1 LDSSHFCS
9 RQPVKAFSCVALC
22 SVSDTMPV
30 SASDL
35 AAAGTTLTGAIIE
48 TYSGNAHFDMLGKQ
62 YLDELLARDEED
74 GDKLQK
80 GIQLAID
87 KGVLPAKVDVEKT
100 TIVFADEKTPEEVT
114 EEVIKALGD
123 APSKGCVMTLQGL
136 SGTGKGTTV
145 DMLKQKLPKAQ
156 TWSNGNIFRSL
167 TLLAKTY
174 AEQNKCTIE
183 DALTPELLKE
193 FMGYLTFD
201 KFGDSF
207 DTKIEGLGLKH
218 MVSEVQNTVLK
229 TVSKDIPTVAEKTQG
244 EVVTFIQDALQK
256 MTAAGVN
263 VLLEGRAQT
272 LNYIRTPHR
281 FELKLKDMSVV
292 GLRQAAL
299 IIGLEVKK
307 TIGSVTDAAAIKA
320 ALDKEVIERLVVDM
334 KVTVKKSTSFYIRA
348 AASFLKGMEAKP
360 AVDDK
365 PALEAKSPVNKMKIS
380 GLGEAI
386 NTAVAVALRVEA
398 DGLGVIKS
406 IQTKNLD
413 MGKGSCAQIVIAID
427 RK

>member
-1 LDSSHFCS
+1 
-9 RQPVKAFSCVALC
+9 
-22 SVSDTMPV
+22 M
-30 SASDL
+30 
-35 AAAGTTLTGAIIE
+35 
-48 TYSGNAHFDMLGKQ
+48 
-62 YLDELLARDEED
+62 ARDAED

-80 GIQLAID
+80 GIDMAID

-100 TIVFADEKTPEEVT
+100 TDVFADGKTREEVT
-114 EEVIKALGD
+114 AEVMKALGD

-145 DMLKQKLPKAQ
+145 DMLKSKLPKSQ

-183 DALTPELLKE
+183 EALTPELLKE

-201 KFGDSF
+201 KFGDTF
-207 DTKIEGLGLKH
+207 DTKIEGLGMKH

-244 EVVTFIQDALQK
+244 EVVTFIQDALKK
-256 MTAAGVN
+256 MTADGVN
-263 VLLEGRAQT
+263 VLLEGRSQT

-292 GLRQAAL
+292 GQRQAAMIL
-299 IIGLEVKK
+299 GGEVKK
-307 TIGSVTDAAAIKA
+307 TNPSNEAAIRA
-320 ALDKEVIERLVVDM
+320 ALDKELLERLVVDM
-334 KVTVKKSTSFYIRA
+334 KVTVKKGTGFYIRA
-348 AASFLKGMEAKP
+348 AVSFLKGMEAKP

-365 PALEAKSPVNKMKIS
+365 PALDAK
-380 GLGEAI
+380 A
-386 NTAVAVALRVEA
+386 AV
-398 DGLGVIKS
+398 
-406 IQTKNLD
+406 
-413 MGKGSCAQIVIAID
+413 
-427 RK
+427 

>member
-1 LDSSHFCS
+1 
-9 RQPVKAFSCVALC
+9 
-22 SVSDTMPV
+22 MPV

-35 AAAGTTLTGAIIE
+35 TAGGTTLGQAITS
-48 TYSGNAHFDMLGKQ
+48 TYSGDGHFDMLGKQ
-62 YLDELLARDEED
+62 YLDELLERDAED

-80 GIQLAID
+80 GIQMAID
-87 KGVLPAKVDVEKT
+87 KGVLPSKVEVEKT
-100 TIVFADEKTPEEVT
+100 TIVFADDKSPAEVT

-167 TLLAKTY
+167 TLLATTY
-174 AEQNKCTIE
+174 AEQKKCSLEET
-183 DALTPELLKE
+183 LTPELLKE
-193 FMGYLTFD
+193 FMGYLSFD

-207 DTKIEGLGLKH
+207 DTKIEGLGLKY

-229 TVSKDIPTVAEKTQG
+229 TISKSIPTVAEKTQG
-244 EVVTFIQDALQK
+244 EVVLFIQDALQK
-256 MTAAGVN
+256 MTAAGIN
-263 VLLEGRAQT
+263 VLLEGREQT

-292 GLRQAAL
+292 GKRQAAL
-299 IIGLEVKK
+299 IIGSEVKK
-307 TIGSVTDAAAIKA
+307 SIGSVTDAGAIKA
-320 ALDKEVIERLVVDM
+320 ALDKELLERLVVDLRVSM
-334 KVTVKKSTSFYIRA
+334 KKGVGFYIRA
-348 AASFLKGMEAKP
+348 ANSFLKGMEAKE
-360 AVDDK
+360 AVGDK
-365 PALEAKSPVNKMKIS
+365 PALDAKAPVNKIKIS

-386 NTAVAVALRVEA
+386 NTAVAVAVRVEA
-398 DGLGVIKS
+398 DGVGVMKS
-406 IQTKNLD
+406 VQTKYLEMD
-413 MGKGSCAQIVIAID
+413 KGSSPQIVILMD